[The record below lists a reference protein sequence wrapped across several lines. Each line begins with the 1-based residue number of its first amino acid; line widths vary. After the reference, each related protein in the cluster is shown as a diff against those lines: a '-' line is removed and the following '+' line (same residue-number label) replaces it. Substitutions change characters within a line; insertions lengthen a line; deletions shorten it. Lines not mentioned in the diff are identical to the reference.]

1 MAGADKTSETSLWE
15 KVMQFVSFWLSVLV
29 LITGGLWLY
38 FRSEIEADTED
49 FIPWAWGKVTGDS
62 LGIFLAALFCSCL
75 QSPSTRSSLRN
86 HPNSQGEV
94 LERAWGGGVG

>member
-1 MAGADKTSETSLWE
+1 MTDENKTSETSLWE

-38 FRSEIEADTED
+38 FRSEIEADTEG

-62 LGIFLAALFCSCL
+62 LGIFF
-75 QSPSTRSSLRN
+75 
-86 HPNSQGEV
+86 
-94 LERAWGGGVG
+94 GGGLLFMFAITFHSFVIRKPSK

>member
-1 MAGADKTSETSLWE
+1 MTDENKTPETSFWE

-62 LGIFLAALFCSCL
+62 LGIFFW
-75 QSPSTRSSLRN
+75 LRCFVHVCN
-86 HPNSQGEV
+86 HLPLV
-94 LERAWGGGVG
+94 RL

>member
-1 MAGADKTSETSLWE
+1 MTDENKTSETSLWE

-29 LITGGLWLY
+29 LIAGGLWLY

-62 LGIFLAALFCSCL
+62 LGIFF
-75 QSPSTRSSLRN
+75 
-86 HPNSQGEV
+86 
-94 LERAWGGGVG
+94 GGVLLFMFAITFHSFVIRKPSK

>member
-1 MAGADKTSETSLWE
+1 MTGEDKTSETSLWE

-49 FIPWAWGKVTGDS
+49 FIPWA
-62 LGIFLAALFCSCL
+62 
-75 QSPSTRSSLRN
+75 
-86 HPNSQGEV
+86 
-94 LERAWGGGVG
+94 

>member
-1 MAGADKTSETSLWE
+1 MTDENKTSETSLWE

-38 FRSEIEADTED
+38 FRSEIEADTEG

-62 LGIFLAALFCSCL
+62 LGIFF
-75 QSPSTRSSLRN
+75 
-86 HPNSQGEV
+86 
-94 LERAWGGGVG
+94 GGVLLFMFAITFHSFVIRKPSK

>member
-1 MAGADKTSETSLWE
+1 MTDENKTSETSLWE
-15 KVMQFVSFWLSVLV
+15 KVMQFVSFWLSVLI

-62 LGIFLAALFCSCL
+62 LGIFFGCVLLFMFAITFHSFVIRK
-75 QSPSTRSSLRN
+75 PSK
-86 HPNSQGEV
+86 
-94 LERAWGGGVG
+94 